1 MFFVLRG
8 ESNIMN
14 AKLVGFFSGFPAR
27 QFIDAIA
34 DVLKKELEVRESLV
48 FISTWP
54 DNFTQNDEDSDGMH
68 NMFAERNMSF
78 VKHTVIDNR
87 TEADDAVRLIREASC
102 IFLMGG
108 NATLQFD
115 LMCRKGIL
123 DEIRKSNAV
132 ILGVSAGSMNM
143 GKYVVDIYESL
154 TPYEGL
160 GFANLT
166 IKAHYPLEENLLQSV
181 KQVSM
186 ELPVCLMTDES
197 AIFIKADKIT
207 QIGKI
212 YRMVQGEISEFIQ
225 EE

>member
-1 MFFVLRG
+1 
-8 ESNIMN
+8 MN
-14 AKLVGFFSGFPAR
+14 AKLVGFFSGFPTR
-27 QFIDAIA
+27 HFTDHIA
-34 DVLKKELEVRESLV
+34 EILNEELTERDSLV
-48 FISTWP
+48 FISAWP
-54 DNFTQNDEDSDGMH
+54 DNYAQNDEDSDGMH
-68 NMFAERNMSF
+68 NMFAERNMPF
-78 VKHTVIDNR
+78 VKHSVIDNR
-87 TEADDAVRLIREASC
+87 TEEEEAVRLIREASC

-123 DEIRKSNAV
+123 VEVRQSSAV

-143 GKYVVDIYESL
+143 GTQVVDIYESL

-166 IKAHYPLEENLLQSV
+166 IKAHYPLEEDLLQAV

-197 AIFIKADKIT
+197 AIFIKRDSVM

-212 YRMVQGEISEFIQ
+212 YRMVKGEISEFTQ
-225 EE
+225 ERW